1 MIAPASRR
9 GIFLQE
15 PPFLAEYLK
24 CMSTVSLDEIRKNAK
39 IKAYIEGANDVLYA
53 MGYTEHGLRHAG
65 IVGNV
70 ARMVCLKLGYS
81 ARQAELAAIAG
92 FMHDIGN
99 VINRNQHAQIGG
111 TIAFKL
117 LEELGMD
124 PDEIA
129 VIISAIGNHEE
140 TTGQPVNYASAA
152 VILADKSDV
161 HYSRVQNPD
170 HETFDIH
177 DRVNYATQRSR
188 LQVYKK
194 ERVIDLE
201 LTIDTTVASLME
213 YFEIFLERM
222 TMCRKAATLL
232 GCEFHIQINGTQI
245 G

>member
-1 MIAPASRR
+1 VPKIYKS
-9 GIFLQE
+9 
-15 PPFLAEYLK
+15 
-24 CMSTVSLDEIRKNAK
+24 MSTISLDEVRKNAK

-70 ARMVCLKLGYS
+70 ARMICLKLGYS

-99 VINRNQHAQIGG
+99 VINRKEHAQIGG
-111 TIAFKL
+111 TVAFKI
-117 LEELGMD
+117 LEDMGMD
-124 PDEIA
+124 PDEIT
-129 VIISAIGNHEE
+129 VIVSAIGNHEE

-170 HETFDIH
+170 RETFDIH

-188 LQVYKK
+188 LQVHKK
-194 ERVIDLE
+194 EKVIELE
-201 LTIDTTVASLME
+201 LTIDANVASLME

-232 GCEFHIQINGTQI
+232 DCEFHIQINGTQI
-245 G
+245 D